1 VSATPGVT
9 AASGSSLPGAA
20 SRQRINPATSAIL
33 LATVTTDD
41 GTPVAA
47 LPFRGSTVLSH
58 LVAQL
63 QSLGVGR
70 VTVVTR
76 SHLRV
81 GCVTA
86 LGAAADRVDIVVS
99 ADSASDLNSIAD
111 LAERSS
117 GRIVVSLGDVAT
129 HREALAGLLADP
141 RIATG
146 ILATGRRH
154 RQQFRVRS
162 ARGRVVSAASPYH
175 HTSKPNGY
183 FLGVIKVDKR
193 HRADL
198 VRVCRELA
206 ELRAGQ
212 LPAGWQAEL
221 DRKRDRWYGALVRRA
236 LRAEQREAGIAEP
249 ELDEFALPLSPDDE
263 ASLRRQMEFARG
275 DVTSLV
281 LVGLVRAGVQVN
293 NSYLR
298 KLFWARPLSEQQAL
312 ETEER
317 MAQIDEDKVL
327 LDSAVKN
334 SDGFFTTFLVSP
346 YSRYI
351 ARWAARRGWTPN
363 GVTVLSMA
371 LGLASA
377 GAFATGSRPG
387 LVVGA
392 ILLQI
397 AFTMDCVDGQL
408 ARYTRQFSA
417 LGAWLD
423 GTFDRAKEYAVLA
436 GLAAGSTRGF
446 DDDVWALAGVALAL
460 QVVRHVLTFSF
471 GARQHQLIDTAPGL
485 PLVNVT
491 DKIGAPPAG
500 PLQPDPRLAE
510 DQEGAEADP
519 EAEPGEAVLLPADDA
534 DERSPRSARDVVR
547 LVARRGVRLS
557 RLVEKLPGGRWAKK
571 IFNFPIGE
579 RFAVISITAALW
591 TPRITFTTMIAWG
604 LTVGLYSTAGAVLR
618 SARR

>member
-1 VSATPGVT
+1 
-9 AASGSSLPGAA
+9 
-20 SRQRINPATSAIL
+20 
-33 LATVTTDD
+33 
-41 GTPVAA
+41 
-47 LPFRGSTVLSH
+47 
-58 LVAQL
+58 
-63 QSLGVGR
+63 
-70 VTVVTR
+70 
-76 SHLRV
+76 
-81 GCVTA
+81 
-86 LGAAADRVDIVVS
+86 
-99 ADSASDLNSIAD
+99 
-111 LAERSS
+111 
-117 GRIVVSLGDVAT
+117 
-129 HREALAGLLADP
+129 
-141 RIATG
+141 
-146 ILATGRRH
+146 
-154 RQQFRVRS
+154 
-162 ARGRVVSAASPYH
+162 VSAASPYH

-408 ARYTRQFSA
+408 ARYTRQFSRWA
-417 LGAWLD
+417 P
-423 GTFDRAKEYAVLA
+423 
-436 GLAAGSTRGF
+436 GSTARST
-446 DDDVWALAGVALAL
+446 ARRSTPSSLAWPSV
-460 QVVRHVLTFSF
+460 
-471 GARQHQLIDTAPGL
+471 
-485 PLVNVT
+485 
-491 DKIGAPPAG
+491 PPAASTTTSG
-500 PLQPDPRLAE
+500 PS
-510 DQEGAEADP
+510 
-519 EAEPGEAVLLPADDA
+519 PAS
-534 DERSPRSARDVVR
+534 RSRCRSSD
-547 LVARRGVRLS
+547 
-557 RLVEKLPGGRWAKK
+557 
-571 IFNFPIGE
+571 
-579 RFAVISITAALW
+579 
-591 TPRITFTTMIAWG
+591 MC
-604 LTVGLYSTAGAVLR
+604 
-618 SARR
+618 